1 MTNVIAGSAL
11 VAESFRRNLNVDNDD
26 APVIVDVPSDVRLL
40 LMKLRQML
48 TSDDGRSLDYLLEIT
63 RREGIGLLSLD
74 RQEQSLASSA
84 AGVDSI
90 A

>member
-11 VAESFRRNLNVDNDD
+11 VAESFRRNLNVDNDV

>member
-74 RQEQSLASSA
+74 RQEQSLASRPC
-84 AGVDSI
+84 GRI
-90 A
+90 